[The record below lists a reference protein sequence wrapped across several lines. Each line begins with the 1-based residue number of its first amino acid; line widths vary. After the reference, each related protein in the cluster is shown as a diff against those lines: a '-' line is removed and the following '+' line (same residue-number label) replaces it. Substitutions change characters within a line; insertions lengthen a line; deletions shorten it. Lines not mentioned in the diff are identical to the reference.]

1 MSAPSTQSTVAELTA
16 RAVAGDRAAY
26 EALFRMRCAFVEA
39 ECARR
44 LGRRCD
50 LADDVAQEVWIRVAR
65 SPRRCAG
72 DASLDAWLRRLV
84 RSSAIDLLRSE
95 LARRAR
101 ERRVATDRPEAVAFV
116 EDLEVLEEIRRDVA
130 AIGGISDDERAV
142 LEVRARTDA
151 TLAQLGRWLGVGP
164 AAVDSRIRRASERA
178 RAHALAAV
186 QEPTR
191 AATHRL
197 TDERLVAHPRGTT
210 HD

>member
-1 MSAPSTQSTVAELTA
+1 MSAPGTQPTVAELTA

-26 EALFRMRCAFVEA
+26 EAIFRMRCAFVEA
-39 ECARR
+39 ESARR
-44 LGRRCD
+44 LGRRRD
-50 LADDVAQEVWIRVAR
+50 LADDVAQDAWLRVAR
-65 SPRRCAG
+65 GPRRCAD

-101 ERRVATDRPEAVAFV
+101 ERRVATDRPEAVAFL
-116 EDLEVLEEIRRDVA
+116 EDLELLEEIRRDVA

-142 LEVRARTDA
+142 LEVRARADA

-164 AAVDSRIRRASERA
+164 SAVDSRLRRAAERA
-178 RAHALAAV
+178 RAHALAAAE
-186 QEPTR
+186 EPAR
-191 AATHRL
+191 PATHRL
-197 TDERLVAHPRGTT
+197 TDERLRAHPRGTA

>member
-142 LEVRARTDA
+142 LGSGRAPTQRSRSSVDGSGSVRR
-151 TLAQLGRWLGVGP
+151 
-164 AAVDSRIRRASERA
+164 
-178 RAHALAAV
+178 
-186 QEPTR
+186 
-191 AATHRL
+191 RL
-197 TDERLVAHPRGTT
+197 TAGSGARRSVPVPTPSRPSRNLRAPRRIG
-210 HD
+210 